1 MVYLMKEKF
10 LEKVPVWYR
19 DFDKYDVVLSDDIDG
34 LISTSA
40 LKFAKNW
47 DIEYFYNFET
57 LYIADE
63 IYFKEDKSVTRVW
76 ADVSIVIQNE
86 KTFDNHINR
95 VNLKDY
101 TNPNAINPNIITD
114 ITNENYYDKYLGSSA
129 LVIWSL
135 YDIPLPESEEGK
147 MLLLAIDTTFKG
159 FYGKQQYKDRNKFY
173 LCDVLGFQELYEVQ
187 KRHTSTEFY
196 QLIGRYNLAA
206 KTRLNGEGYLRTD
219 LDLKILSE
227 LLGIPINLPVKHMTE
242 WRHLEN
248 KFSSFYGLKSIKDIS
263 QLVTIA
269 FTGQNKGAYS
279 VMKKKSA

>member
-1 MVYLMKEKF
+1 MKEKF

-19 DFDKYDVVLSDDIDG
+19 DFDKYDAVLSDDIDG

-47 DIEYFYNFET
+47 DIEYFYDFET

-101 TNPNAINPNIITD
+101 TNPNAINPNILTD

>member
-1 MVYLMKEKF
+1 MKEKF

-40 LKFAKNW
+40 LKSAKNW
-47 DIEYFYNFET
+47 DIEYFYDFET